1 MNKFIFVNYFL
12 REKILTRKVF
22 YSLIPKMKII
32 WHNSFHLKYRFNL
45 KFDKTIDKTKSM
57 ETDLLKRITI
67 NPGIF
72 NGKPIIRG
80 IRFTVT
86 DVLDLLSAGMTPE
99 EIIEDFPF
107 LEKDDIRAALLYAS
121 LRLKNTLIINAA

>member
-1 MNKFIFVNYFL
+1 
-12 REKILTRKVF
+12 
-22 YSLIPKMKII
+22 
-32 WHNSFHLKYRFNL
+32 
-45 KFDKTIDKTKSM
+45 M
-57 ETDLLKRITI
+57 ETELLKRITI
-67 NPGIF
+67 NPKIF

-86 DVLDLLSAGMTPE
+86 DILDLLSSGMTPE

-107 LEKDDIRAALLYAS
+107 LETDDIRAALFYAS

>member
-1 MNKFIFVNYFL
+1 
-12 REKILTRKVF
+12 
-22 YSLIPKMKII
+22 
-32 WHNSFHLKYRFNL
+32 
-45 KFDKTIDKTKSM
+45 M
-57 ETDLLKRITI
+57 ETELLKRII
-67 NPGIF
+67 IDPGIF

-80 IRFTVT
+80 IRFAVT

-107 LEKDDIRAALLYAS
+107 LEKEDIRAALLYAS

>member
-1 MNKFIFVNYFL
+1 
-12 REKILTRKVF
+12 
-22 YSLIPKMKII
+22 
-32 WHNSFHLKYRFNL
+32 
-45 KFDKTIDKTKSM
+45 M
-57 ETDLLKRITI
+57 ETELLKRITI
-67 NPGIF
+67 DPGIF

-80 IRFTVT
+80 IRFAVT

-107 LEKDDIRAALLYAS
+107 LEKEDIRAALLYAS

>member
-1 MNKFIFVNYFL
+1 MDT
-12 REKILTRKVF
+12 E
-22 YSLIPKMKII
+22 
-32 WHNSFHLKYRFNL
+32 
-45 KFDKTIDKTKSM
+45 
-57 ETDLLKRITI
+57 LLKRISI
-67 NPGIF
+67 DPEIF

-86 DVLDLLSAGMTPE
+86 DILDLLSAGMSPE
-99 EIIEDFPF
+99 EIINDFPF